1 MISFSCVMFFILY
14 FDHNGQSHYWSKS
27 LNVLISNG
35 YNTYLLSSHR
45 HSERKGD
52 IGSCRAYEK
61 GRQTSSQGLASH
73 HLLIVKK

>member
-1 MISFSCVMFFILY
+1 MFFILY
-14 FDHNGQSHYWSKS
+14 FGHNGQSHSRSKS

-35 YNTYLLSSHR
+35 Y
-45 HSERKGD
+45 K
-52 IGSCRAYEK
+52 K